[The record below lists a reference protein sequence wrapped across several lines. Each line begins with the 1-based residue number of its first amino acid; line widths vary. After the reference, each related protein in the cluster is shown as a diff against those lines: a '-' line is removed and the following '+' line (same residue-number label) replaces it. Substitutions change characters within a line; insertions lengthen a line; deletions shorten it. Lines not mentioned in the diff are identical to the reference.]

1 MVSVP
6 SQDSPS
12 ALAFQETILILD
24 TMLRRV
30 QVISILH
37 IREEAGEILRMVTM
51 QEFAKT
57 S

>member
-30 QVISILH
+30 QVTSILH

>member
-12 ALAFQETILILD
+12 ALAFQETILMLD
-24 TMLRRV
+24 TMLQRV

-37 IREEAGEILRMVTM
+37 IREDAGEILRMVTM
-51 QEFAKT
+51 PEFAKT